1 VREATALESSQST
14 THQQAER
21 LAAIIG
27 GATLIAYAAKDR
39 SWRSIPLA
47 LAGAPLVWRGATGH
61 WPVPQALTRHTTEA
75 EPAEIEA
82 NVTINR
88 PRQELYDF
96 WHRFENLPQFM
107 RHVESVEV
115 LGDGRSRWVARSPL
129 GRPVEWEAEIV
140 DDQAG
145 RLLSWRSLP
154 GSQVQN
160 AGTVLFEEAT
170 GGRGTMVTVQM
181 EAGPAGNGLGRLLGR
196 ALSPITRQQ
205 VQEDLRRFKNLME
218 AGEIPTTEGQPAGH
232 RSPINLHNPL

>member
-1 VREATALESSQST
+1 MREATALQSSQST

-21 LAAIIG
+21 LAAILG
-27 GATLIAYAAKDR
+27 GATLIAYAARNR

-61 WPVPQALTRHTTEA
+61 WPMPQALTRRAVEV

-82 NVTINR
+82 NVTISR

-96 WHRFENLPQFM
+96 WHSFENLPQFM
-107 RHVESVEV
+107 HHVESVEE

-129 GRPVEWEAEIV
+129 GRSVEWEAEILA
-140 DDQAG
+140 DQEG

-160 AGTVLFEEAT
+160 AGTVVFEEAT

-181 EAGPAGNGLGRLLGR
+181 EAAPAGNGLGRLLGR
-196 ALSPITRQQ
+196 ALAPITRQQ